1 MVPVSHVG
9 MASGIFSERLRT
21 PVMSPMTSDHKVD
34 ENTHGNTSILQVE
47 NGVLVSLGGA
57 SLQEAATLIAETSG

>member
-1 MVPVSHVG
+1 
-9 MASGIFSERLRT
+9 
-21 PVMSPMTSDHKVD
+21 MSPMTSDHKVD

>member
-1 MVPVSHVG
+1 
-9 MASGIFSERLRT
+9 MALGIFSEWLRT

-34 ENTHGNTSILQVE
+34 ENTHGNTCILQVE

-57 SLQEAATLIAETSG
+57 RLQEAAALTAETSGSKMSV